1 MKHEHHATDAC
12 GKRQPIEARV
22 YLIVHPRQT
31 TVGDRPES
39 WMLRHVMAEAMMAH
53 GLRLTAELVVPPNE
67 EDARGIECFEGE
79 KEDDN
84 LELVRATIDP
94 VAVED
99 I

>member
-1 MKHEHHATDAC
+1 
-12 GKRQPIEARV
+12 
-22 YLIVHPRQT
+22 
-31 TVGDRPES
+31 
-39 WMLRHVMAEAMMAH
+39 MAH